1 MSARPRGSRLRL
13 DLLLPI
19 ASIVFIAAGLV
30 LQLRMGARQLAY
42 RVMLVGPALVGAP
55 VLWRTARGALRGHFA
70 ADVVATLAIV
80 TAFVLHQPLV
90 GLVVVL
96 MQTGGEAIERY
107 AEGRASQALRELQ
120 AMAPKSAQRFTGGR
134 IEDIRA
140 EDVLV
145 DDELLVRPGELVP
158 CDGVVVD
165 GHSHIDASRL
175 TGEALP
181 VSATAGTRLMSGSVN
196 GEGALTMRATA
207 RAEESQY
214 ARIVALVRSAQE
226 SKAPLQR
233 VADRYAVWFTPA
245 TLVVCAVAWLVGRDA
260 ERVLAVL
267 AIATPCPLILATP
280 IALLGGINR
289 AARRTVIVRHGTAL
303 ERIGDATV
311 AVFDKT
317 GTITIGMPR
326 VSSVVAAPEWDERA
340 LLALAAAVEG
350 RSSHLLARVVVTAAE
365 ERGLTVPAARQV
377 REAAGRGVVGCVDG
391 HSVIVGSRSLVLEE
405 HPGLAFDFDAL
416 EERCPPASTLRALI
430 AVDGD
435 AAGVLVYADE
445 LRPGAHDVLDA
456 MRRLGVR
463 RTILLSGDR
472 AANATAVAHAVG
484 IDDVAGDLL
493 PEGKVDAVHTLVA
506 RGENVLMVGD
516 GTNDAP
522 ALSAATVGVALAAH
536 GGGVTT
542 EAADVVIMADDL
554 GRVVETMRISRRTM
568 HIARQCIRAGVG
580 LSVLG
585 MLAAAAGYITPIL
598 GAGLQEAIDLAVIL
612 NALRAA
618 RAARA

>member
-1 MSARPRGSRLRL
+1 MTAIRRTPLIRS
-13 DLLLPI
+13 DLVIPV
-19 ASIVFIAAGLV
+19 ASILFIAAGLA
-30 LQLRMGARQLAY
+30 LQFGAGTARLAPT
-42 RVMLVGPALVGAP
+42 VMDVGLAVTGAP
-55 VLWRTARGALRGHFA
+55 VLWRTVRGAMRGQFA
-70 ADVVATLAIV
+70 ADLVATLAIV
-80 TAFVLHQPLV
+80 TAFLLHQPLV

-120 AMAPKSAQRFTGGR
+120 AMAPKDAHRLVAGR

-165 GHSHIDASRL
+165 GHSHVDASRL
-175 TGEALP
+175 TGEPVP
-181 VSATAGTRLMSGSVN
+181 VSASAGTALMSGSVN

-207 RAEESQY
+207 RAAESQY
-214 ARIVALVRSAQE
+214 ARIVALVRSAQA

-245 TLVVCAVAWLVGRDA
+245 TLAVCVVAWLVGRDA

-289 AARRTVIVRHGTAL
+289 AARRNVIVRHGTAL

-317 GTITIGMPR
+317 GTITVGTPR
-326 VSSVVAAPEWDERA
+326 VSSVVAASWLTEDA
-340 LLALAAAVEG
+340 VLALAAAVEHG
-350 RSSHLLARVVVTAAE
+350 SSHLLARTLVAAAE
-365 ERGLTVPAARQV
+365 ARGLVAPNARQI
-377 REAAGRGVVGCVDG
+377 REAAGRGVTGCVDG
-391 HSVIVGSRSLVLEE
+391 RCVVVGSRSLVLEH
-405 HPGLAFDFDAL
+405 HPTLASDFDAL
-416 EERCPPASTLRALI
+416 EEGCPPASTLRALV
-430 AVDGD
+430 AVDGR
-435 AAGVLVYADE
+435 AAGVVVYADE
-445 LRPGAHDVLDA
+445 LRAGAHGVLDEL
-456 MRRLGVR
+456 RRLGVQ

-472 AANATAVAHAVG
+472 AANASAVAAAVG
-484 IDDVAGDLL
+484 IDEVAGDLL
-493 PEGKVDAVHTLVA
+493 PEDKVDAVHTLVA

-542 EAADVVIMADDL
+542 EAADVVVMADDL
-554 GRVVETMRISRRTM
+554 GRVVETMQISRRTM
-568 HIARQCIRAGVG
+568 HIARQCIRVGVG
-580 LSVLG
+580 LSVAG
-585 MLAAAAGYITPIL
+585 MLVAAAGYITPIL
-598 GAGLQEAIDLAVIL
+598 GAGLQEAIDLAVIV

-618 RAARA
+618 HA

>member
-1 MSARPRGSRLRL
+1 MASPRRAVLTRFDIVLPTAS
-13 DLLLPI
+13 LLC
-19 ASIVFIAAGLV
+19 IAAGLL
-30 LQLRMGARQLAY
+30 LQLSPAPAALAHQVM
-42 RVMLVGPALVGAP
+42 RVGLAITGAP
-55 VLWRTARGALRGHFA
+55 VLWRTLRGALRGQFA
-70 ADVVATLAIV
+70 ADLVATLAIV
-80 TAFVLHQPLV
+80 TAFILDQPLV

-120 AMAPKSAQRFTGGR
+120 AMAPKDAHRLVAGR

-145 DDELLVRPGELVP
+145 GDELLVRPGELVP
-158 CDGVVVD
+158 CDGLVID
-165 GHSHIDASRL
+165 GHSHVDASRL
-175 TGEALP
+175 TGEPIP
-181 VSATAGTRLMSGSVN
+181 VSASAGTALMSGSVN

-260 ERVLAVL
+260 DRVLAVL

-289 AARRTVIVRHGTAL
+289 AARRNVIVRHGTAL

-317 GTITIGMPR
+317 GTITVGMPR
-326 VSSVVAAPEWDERA
+326 VAAVVAAPGWGEDGV
-340 LLALAAAVEG
+340 LALAASVERG
-350 RSSHLLARVVVTAAE
+350 SSPLLARTLVGAAE
-365 ERGLTVPAARQV
+365 ERGLELPDARAV
-377 REAAGRGVVGCVDG
+377 REAPGRGVTGRAGDR
-391 HSVIVGSRSLVLEE
+391 SVVVGSRGLVLER
-405 HPGLAFDFDAL
+405 HPELGLDFDVL
-416 EERCPPASTLRALI
+416 EASCPPASRLRALV
-430 AVDGD
+430 AVDGQ
-435 AAGVLVYADE
+435 AAGVIVYADE
-445 LRPGAHDVLDA
+445 VRAGAHGVLA
-456 MRRLGVR
+456 EMRQLGVQ

-472 AANATAVAHAVG
+472 AENASAVADAVG
-484 IDDVAGDLL
+484 IDEVAGDLL
-493 PEGKVDAVHTLVA
+493 PEDKVEAVHVLVA

-542 EAADVVIMADDL
+542 EAADVVVMADDL
-554 GRVVETMRISRRTM
+554 GRVVETMQISRRTM
-568 HIARQCIRAGVG
+568 HIARQCIRVGVG
-580 LSVLG
+580 LSVAG
-585 MLAAAAGYITPIL
+585 MLAAAAGYITPLL
-598 GAGLQEAIDLAVIL
+598 GAGLQEAIDLAVIV
-612 NALRAA
+612 NALRAS
-618 RAARA
+618 RA

>member
-1 MSARPRGSRLRL
+1 MASPRRAILTRL
-13 DLLLPI
+13 DIILPAASLLCIVAGLLL
-19 ASIVFIAAGLV
+19 
-30 LQLRMGARQLAY
+30 QLSPAPPTLAH
-42 RVMLVGPALVGAP
+42 RVMRVGLAVTGAP
-55 VLWRTARGALRGHFA
+55 VLWRTLRGAMRGQFA
-70 ADVVATLAIV
+70 ADLVATLAIV
-80 TAFVLHQPLV
+80 TAFILDQPLV

-120 AMAPKSAQRFTGGR
+120 AMAPKDAHRLVAGR

-145 DDELLVRPGELVP
+145 GDELLVRPGELVP
-158 CDGVVVD
+158 CDGLVID
-165 GHSHIDASRL
+165 GHSHVDASRL
-175 TGEALP
+175 TGEPIP
-181 VSATAGTRLMSGSVN
+181 VSASAGTALMSGSVN

-260 ERVLAVL
+260 DRVLAVL

-289 AARRTVIVRHGTAL
+289 AARRNVIVRHGTAL

-317 GTITIGMPR
+317 GTITVGMPR
-326 VSSVVAAPEWDERA
+326 VAAVVAAPGWGEDGV
-340 LLALAAAVEG
+340 LALAASVERG
-350 RSSHLLARVVVTAAE
+350 SSHLLARTLVGAAE
-365 ERGLTVPAARQV
+365 ERGLELPDARAV
-377 REAAGRGVVGCVDG
+377 REAPGRGVTGRAGDRAVV
-391 HSVIVGSRSLVLEE
+391 VGSRGLVLER
-405 HPGLAFDFDAL
+405 HPELGPDFDVL
-416 EERCPPASTLRALI
+416 EASCPPTSRLRALV
-430 AVDGD
+430 AVDGQ
-435 AAGVLVYADE
+435 AAGVIVYADE
-445 LRPGAHDVLDA
+445 VRAGAHGVLA
-456 MRRLGVR
+456 EMRQLGVQ

-472 AANATAVAHAVG
+472 AENASAVADAVG
-484 IDDVAGDLL
+484 IDEVAGDLL
-493 PEGKVDAVHTLVA
+493 PEDKVEAVHVLVA

-542 EAADVVIMADDL
+542 EAADVVVMADDL
-554 GRVVETMRISRRTM
+554 GRVVETMQISRRTM
-568 HIARQCIRAGVG
+568 HIARQCIRVGVG
-580 LSVLG
+580 LSVAG
-585 MLAAAAGYITPIL
+585 MLAAAAGYITPLL
-598 GAGLQEAIDLAVIL
+598 GAGLQEAIDLAVIV
-612 NALRAA
+612 NALRAS
-618 RAARA
+618 RA

>member
-1 MSARPRGSRLRL
+1 MAAPRRAILPRF
-13 DLLLPI
+13 DILLPT
-19 ASIVFIAAGLV
+19 ASVLCIAAGLL
-30 LQLRMGARQLAY
+30 LQLSPATAALAHQVM
-42 RVMLVGPALVGAP
+42 RVGLAITGAP
-55 VLWRTARGALRGHFA
+55 VLWRTLRGALRGQFA
-70 ADVVATLAIV
+70 ADLVATLAIV
-80 TAFVLHQPLV
+80 TAFILDQPLV

-120 AMAPKSAQRFTGGR
+120 AMAPKDAHRLVAGR

-140 EDVLV
+140 EDVLAG
-145 DDELLVRPGELVP
+145 DELLVRPGELVP
-158 CDGVVVD
+158 CDGLVID
-165 GHSHIDASRL
+165 GHSHVDASRL
-175 TGEALP
+175 TGEPIP
-181 VSATAGTRLMSGSVN
+181 VSASAGTALMSGSVN

-260 ERVLAVL
+260 DRVLAVL

-289 AARRTVIVRHGTAL
+289 AARRNVIVRHGTAL

-317 GTITIGMPR
+317 GTITVGMPR
-326 VSSVVAAPEWDERA
+326 VAAVVAAPGWGDDA
-340 LLALAAAVEG
+340 VLALAASVERG
-350 RSSHLLARVVVTAAE
+350 SSHLLARTLVGAAE
-365 ERGLTVPAARQV
+365 ERGLELPDARGV
-377 REAAGRGVVGCVDG
+377 REAPGRGVSGRAGDRAVV
-391 HSVIVGSRSLVLEE
+391 VGSRGLVLER
-405 HPGLAFDFDAL
+405 HPELGPDFDVL
-416 EERCPPASTLRALI
+416 EASCPPTSRLRALV
-430 AVDGD
+430 AVDGQ
-435 AAGVLVYADE
+435 AAGVIVYADE
-445 LRPGAHDVLDA
+445 VRAGAHDVLA
-456 MRRLGVR
+456 EMRQLGVQ

-472 AANATAVAHAVG
+472 AENASAVADAVG
-484 IDDVAGDLL
+484 IDEVAGDLL
-493 PEGKVDAVHTLVA
+493 PEDKVEAVHVLVS

-542 EAADVVIMADDL
+542 EAADVVVMADDL
-554 GRVVETMRISRRTM
+554 GRVVETMQISRRTM
-568 HIARQCIRAGVG
+568 HIARQCIRVGVG
-580 LSVLG
+580 LSVAG
-585 MLAAAAGYITPIL
+585 MLAAAAGYITPLL
-598 GAGLQEAIDLAVIL
+598 GAGLQEAIDLAVIV
-612 NALRAA
+612 NALRAS
-618 RAARA
+618 RGE

>member
-1 MSARPRGSRLRL
+1 MAAPRRILPRF
-13 DLLLPI
+13 DILLPA
-19 ASIVFIAAGLV
+19 ASVLCIAAGLV
-30 LQLRMGARQLAY
+30 LQLRPATAALAHEVM
-42 RVMLVGPALVGAP
+42 RVGLALTGAP
-55 VLWRTARGALRGHFA
+55 VLWRTLLGALRGKFA
-70 ADVVATLAIV
+70 ADLVATLAIV
-80 TAFVLHQPLV
+80 TAFILDQPLV

-120 AMAPKSAQRFTGGR
+120 AAAPKDAHRLVAGR

-145 DDELLVRPGELVP
+145 GDELLVRPGELVP
-158 CDGVVVD
+158 CDGLVID
-165 GHSHIDASRL
+165 GHSHVDASRL
-175 TGEALP
+175 TGEPVP
-181 VSATAGTRLMSGSVN
+181 VSASAGTALMSGSVN

-214 ARIVALVRSAQE
+214 ARIVALVRSAQA

-233 VADRYAVWFTPA
+233 VADRYAIWFTPA

-260 ERVLAVL
+260 DRVLAVL

-289 AARRTVIVRHGTAL
+289 AARRNVIVRHGTAL

-317 GTITIGMPR
+317 GTITVGMPR
-326 VSSVVAAPEWDERA
+326 VAAIVAAPGWGDDA
-340 LLALAAAVEG
+340 VLALAASVERG
-350 RSSHLLARVVVTAAE
+350 SSHLLARTLVAAAE
-365 ERGLTVPAARQV
+365 ERALDLLDARGV
-377 REAAGRGVVGCVDG
+377 REAPGRGVTGRAGD
-391 HSVIVGSRSLVLEE
+391 HSVVVGSRGLVLER
-405 HPGLAFDFDAL
+405 HPELGPDFDVL
-416 EERCPPASTLRALI
+416 EASCPPASRLRALV
-430 AVDGD
+430 AVDGQ
-435 AAGVLVYADE
+435 AAGVIVYADE
-445 LRPGAHDVLDA
+445 VRPGAHDVLA
-456 MRRLGVR
+456 EMRQLGVQ

-472 AANATAVAHAVG
+472 AENASAVADAVG
-484 IDDVAGDLL
+484 IDEVAGDLL
-493 PEGKVDAVHTLVA
+493 PEDKVDAVHVLVA

-542 EAADVVIMADDL
+542 EAADVVVMADDL
-554 GRVVETMRISRRTM
+554 GRVVETMQISRRTM
-568 HIARQCIRAGVG
+568 HIARQCIRVGVA
-580 LSVLG
+580 LSVAG

-598 GAGLQEAIDLAVIL
+598 GAGLQEAIDLAVIV
-612 NALRAA
+612 NALRAS
-618 RAARA
+618 RA